1 MSSVGDRIDA
11 FLRVLRVH
19 IDALGQSEEEALET
33 VPLEFRE
40 AVRARYEE
48 LVAQPIRYAHVLSGT
63 GGPRQWFEHYDP
75 STGYYWRRLR
85 AYLLDQVQRSEAEL
99 ESLDDSTDRILA
111 HLEDPRQA
119 GPQQFKVRGLVLGY
133 VQSGKTANFSALIA
147 KAADLGYKLVIV
159 LSGMDKGLRQQTQRR
174 LDKELGLR
182 GDVGVGEPE
191 AGKRWIPL
199 TTPDL
204 NGDFRP
210 GTISPNVLQ
219 GNEHV
224 LAVVKKN
231 KTVLQRLVSW
241 VDDRVP
247 PGLPVLI
254 VDDEADQASI
264 NTGGNRAPDDIDQ
277 DADADADAEETDPS
291 VINGLIRALI
301 ASFPRVS
308 YVAYTATPF
317 ANVLINHLAIDRE
330 VWEDLYPKDF
340 IVALP
345 KQDGYVGAE
354 RLFGRNALPGDPE
367 SGIGMDG
374 LDVINFIGESDIS
387 ALVPPS
393 RQAETFQP
401 QLCPSLR
408 TAFLDFVLG
417 IAARQQRSG
426 QDHPA
431 SMLIHT
437 HHRQVVQARMS
448 GLVSAHVTELRQ
460 SWRYDKESIRPQL
473 RDRWETQF
481 RPLIASIDIQ
491 KDIPFEALEE
501 FIDRLFRDPLS
512 VLVLNS
518 DSDDVLDYEA
528 DPNLKAVLIGGNRL
542 SRGLTLEG
550 LLVSYYVRRTSYF
563 DTLMQMGRWFGYREA
578 YVDLTRLWTTE
589 ELSEMFRDVALAE
602 EELRREIARY
612 ERENLT
618 PLDFGPKVR
627 AHPVMLVT
635 ALNKLGSA
643 RPISQNYSGHL
654 IQTIRFP
661 LDDRSW
667 LEQNLAVTKTFLAGL
682 GTPTTDGMGRLVW
695 SGVPTRTI
703 DTFLAAY
710 RPDSRSSFV
719 NFDAL
724 RKYIA
729 AQAPQGELTQW
740 HVGIISQLNRILDF
754 ESLSVQGTQEIN
766 TIGRTRLKVT
776 PHSIGVLINPA
787 TIDGKAGN
795 GDEEIGLSE
804 EQIRQARQRVRSN
817 EFDNLGTAL
826 RTERDKREGLLLIYP
841 ISKLSRPRMNSK
853 NRLPLFED
861 PSRDGVTVIGL
872 ALVFPASDSAATIEY
887 VIGSVGEGALGGI

>member
-1 MSSVGDRIDA
+1 VSSVGDRIDA

-19 IDALGQSEEEALET
+19 IDALGQTVEEALEA
-33 VPLEFRE
+33 VPGEFRE

-48 LVAQPIRYAHVLSGT
+48 LVAQPIRRAHVLSGT
-63 GGPRQWFEHYDP
+63 GGPRQWYNSYDP

-85 AYLLDQVQRSEAEL
+85 AYLLDRIGRSEAEL

-159 LSGMDKGLRQQTQRR
+159 LSGMDNGLRQQTQRR

-182 GDVGVGEPE
+182 RDEGVGEPE
-191 AGKRWIPL
+191 PGKRWIPL
-199 TTPDL
+199 TTADL

-210 GTISPNVLQ
+210 GTIGSNVLQ

-231 KTVLQRLVSW
+231 KTVLQRLVDW

-247 PGLPVLI
+247 AGLPVLI
-254 VDDEADQASI
+254 IDDEADQASI
-264 NTGGNRAPDDIDQ
+264 NTGGNRAPDDVDQ
-277 DADADADAEETDPS
+277 DADDEETDPS
-291 VINGLIRALI
+291 AINGLVRALL

-317 ANVLINHLAIDRE
+317 ANVLINHQAIDRE

-345 KQDGYVGAE
+345 RQDGYVGAE

-367 SGIGMDG
+367 SGIDG
-374 LDVINFIGESDIS
+374 LDVIDFIGETDIS

-401 QLCPSLR
+401 QLCASLR
-408 TAFLDFVLG
+408 TAFLDFILG

-426 QDHPA
+426 KDHPA

-437 HHRQVVQARMS
+437 HHRKVVQLRM
-448 GLVSAHVTELRQ
+448 GELVTAYVTELRQ
-460 SWRYDKESIRPQL
+460 SWRYDRETIRPQL
-473 RDRWETQF
+473 RTRWETQF
-481 RPLIASIDIQ
+481 RPLISSIDIR
-491 KDIPFEALEE
+491 KDIPFENLEE
-501 FIDRLFRDPLS
+501 FIDRLFRDPLT

-518 DSDDVLDYEA
+518 DSQDVLDYEA
-528 DPNLKAVLIGGNRL
+528 DQNVKAVLIGGNRL

-550 LLVSYYVRRTSYF
+550 LLVSYYVRRVFYF
-563 DTLMQMGRWFGYREA
+563 DTLMQMGRWFGYRGD

-612 ERENLT
+612 ERDNLT
-618 PLDFGPKVR
+618 PMDFGPKVR

-635 ALNKLGSA
+635 AANKLGSA
-643 RPISQNYSGHL
+643 RQISQNYSGHL

-661 LDDRSW
+661 LDNRPW
-667 LEQNLAVTKTFLAGL
+667 LEQNLAVTRTFLASL
-682 GTPTTDGMGRLVW
+682 GTPAPDSMGRLVW
-695 SGVPTRTI
+695 SGVSARTV
-703 DTFLAAY
+703 DEFLATY
-710 RPDSRSSFV
+710 RPDPRSSFV
-719 NFDAL
+719 NFDSL
-724 RKYIA
+724 RKYIST
-729 AQAPQGELTQW
+729 QVQQGELTQW
-740 HVGIISQLNRILDF
+740 RVGIISQSNRALDS
-754 ESLSVQGTQEIN
+754 ENLSVRGFDQIN

-787 TIDGKAGN
+787 TADGSVGG
-795 GDEEIGLSE
+795 GDEEIGLSQ
-804 EQIRQARQRVRSN
+804 EQILQARSRLSEK
-817 EFDNLGTAL
+817 EFDDLGTAL
-826 RTERDKREGLLLIYP
+826 RAERDKREGLLLIYP
-841 ISKLSRPRMNSK
+841 ISKLSRPRANSK
-853 NRLPLFED
+853 NRLSLFDD
-861 PSRDGVTVIGL
+861 PNRDGVTVIGV
-872 ALVFPASDSAATIEY
+872 ALVFAASDSAATIEY
-887 VIGSVGEGALGGI
+887 VIGSVGEGVELGAV